1 MRKGDRRG
9 TGTMVRLADRRASRL
24 AATARRTS
32 GAGDGAGDG
41 DAMVEISSVTVRYG
55 RTVVVD
61 SVSASVRHGEW
72 VGLIGANG
80 AGKTT
85 LLRAVGGS
93 VEFEGDVKL
102 GGRTTRSMSR
112 RERARS
118 VASVSQSPEL
128 PADMTVFDYALLG
141 RTPHIPYL
149 SVESRTD
156 RSHCVAILERLDLLE
171 LAGRELWSL
180 SGGERQR
187 AVLARALAQEA
198 PVLLLDEATSALD
211 LGHRVEALEIVDEL
225 RSSWGLTV
233 VSALHDLTLA
243 GQFADRLLLMS
254 HGSVVAFGTPEE
266 VLDENVLESAFGC
279 SVRIV
284 RTGDGDLLIA
294 PRRRRDGADALALL
308 AENRGRERE
317 EVNP

>member
-1 MRKGDRRG
+1 
-9 TGTMVRLADRRASRL
+9 
-24 AATARRTS
+24 
-32 GAGDGAGDG
+32 
-41 DAMVEISSVTVRYG
+41 MVEVSSLTVRYG
-55 RTVVVD
+55 RAVVVD
-61 SVSASVRHGEW
+61 SVSASVRQGEW

-85 LLRAVGGS
+85 LLRAVGGT
-93 VEFEGDVKL
+93 VEHEGDVKV
-102 GGRTTRSMSR
+102 GGRAARSMSR
-112 RERARS
+112 RERARL

-128 PADMTVFDYALLG
+128 PADMSVFDYTLLG
-141 RTPHIPYL
+141 RTPHISYL
-149 SVESRTD
+149 SVESRAD
-156 RSHCVAILERLDLLE
+156 RAHCVGVLERLDLSE
-171 LAGRELWSL
+171 LAGRPLSSL

-225 RSSWGLTV
+225 RHSWGLTV

-254 HGSVVAFGTPEE
+254 RGAVVAFGTPEE
-266 VLDENVLESAFGC
+266 VLDEPVLESAFGC

-284 RTGDGDLLIA
+284 RTGDGELVIA
-294 PRRRRDGADALALL
+294 PRRRRDGRDSASLALL
-308 AENRGRERE
+308 ADDRGRERGR
-317 EVNP
+317 